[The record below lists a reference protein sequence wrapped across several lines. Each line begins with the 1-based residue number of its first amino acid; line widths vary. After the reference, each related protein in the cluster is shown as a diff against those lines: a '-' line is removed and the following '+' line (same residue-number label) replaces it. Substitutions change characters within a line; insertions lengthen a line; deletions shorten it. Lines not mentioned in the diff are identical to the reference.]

1 MGNPKGLLIIF
12 VRSGRMRSLKRK
24 MRKVLCS
31 HIFLLSLQHD
41 NNQWILNY
49 KVLQHKTTM
58 AIRFLM
64 MLVFLVLSL
73 TDMKAQ
79 SGEDDGL
86 TVSGNVYDAELKEP
100 MVQATVQLFRQR
112 DSTFVGGTVTDL
124 RGNFSVE
131 APTNGIFKL
140 RISSVGYQTIEREV
154 TLRRNQSQELGT
166 LLMSSESVM
175 LQEAV
180 VTGRAAQVIVKKD
193 TLVYNPDAYR
203 TPEGSPIEE
212 LIKRIPGAEVD
223 EDGNI
228 TINGRAVK
236 KILLDGKEFMLG
248 DVESALKNIPL
259 NIIQNMK
266 FYEQQS
272 DQARITGIDD
282 GEKETVLDFTI
293 KKGMNRGYMTN
304 LDVAGGTEHRYASR
318 GMASSFTDNTR
329 LVILGNFNNKDEN
342 AGWWNRRG
350 LNARKM
356 LGANL
361 NYDDGEKLKMDA
373 NLRWNH
379 RDGDNINENASE
391 NFYSETNRTFSNSY
405 SKNMTRSNNWWGNV
419 RVEWKPDTLTNI
431 LFRANGNI
439 GTSDGTTTSASAT
452 FDADPYLYTADP
464 LASLEPSGPLAP
476 YIVNHNRSANL
487 TYGEN
492 KNTWAMLQLYRR
504 LNPRGRSITLR
515 VEGSLG
521 DSKNRNSSNN
531 EVFLHRIKNQA
542 GRDSTYF
549 TARYSTTP
557 SDNKGYVLSFLYS
570 EPLWKG
576 AHLQANYELRYNENK
591 SDRLTYDFSR
601 MPANPFTNILPE
613 YREWDSWIGGLEP
626 LDDYLDRNLS
636 RYSEYKNYTHNIRLT
651 LRHKQEEY
659 DYNVGFLVQPQRSN
673 FIQDYRGVYVDTV
686 RNVTNLTPT
695 FDFHYKFSDQENIW
709 IQYRGDTRQ
718 PEMSQLL
725 DITDDSNPLYIT
737 KGNPGL
743 KPQFT
748 NSLNVYYKNYIQR
761 YKRSVVFY
769 VNYRHIRNSI
779 SNMVRYNPETGGS
792 ISQPEN
798 INGNWN
804 VNGGFSLNTALD
816 SAAHWNVGTDT
827 RLRYNNYVSY
837 VAQQQADAAKNTT
850 KTTNINERLT
860 ASYRNDWLEVALD
873 GQVNY
878 QHSRNELQ
886 PSADLDTWQFT
897 YGGQFLVRLPW
908 DFEVSMNLHERSRR
922 GYNDASMNTNE
933 LLWNGQISK
942 PFLKNK
948 SLIVALN
955 FYDLLGQQS
964 NYERWV
970 NATGRSDTRYNSINS
985 YAMLHIRY
993 RLNMFGGKID
1003 TEGRYD
1009 KKWGNRDQR
1018 R

>member
-1 MGNPKGLLIIF
+1 
-12 VRSGRMRSLKRK
+12 
-24 MRKVLCS
+24 
-31 HIFLLSLQHD
+31 
-41 NNQWILNY
+41 
-49 KVLQHKTTM
+49 M
-58 AIRFLM
+58 AIRHIM
-64 MLVFLVLSL
+64 TLVLLLLS
-73 TDMKAQ
+73 MASMMAQ
-79 SGEDDGL
+79 SGEDQGL
-86 TVSGNVYDAELKEP
+86 TVSGNVHDAELKEP
-100 MVQATVQLFRQR
+100 MVQATVQLFRRR

-131 APTNGIFKL
+131 APANGVYKL
-140 RISSVGYQTIEREV
+140 KISSVGYQSIEREV
-154 TLRRNQSQELGT
+154 TLRRNQSQEMGM
-166 LLMSSESVM
+166 LLMSPESVM
-175 LQEAV
+175 LKEAV

-228 TINGRAVK
+228 TINGKAVK

-248 DVESALKNIPL
+248 DVETALKNIPV

-266 FYEQQS
+266 FYDQQS
-272 DQARITGIDD
+272 DQARITGIED
-282 GEKETVLDFTI
+282 GEKETVIDFTI
-293 KKGMNRGYMTN
+293 KKGMNRGFMTN
-304 LDVAGGTEHRYASR
+304 LDLAAGTEHRYASR
-318 GMASSFTDNTR
+318 GMGSSFTDKTR
-329 LVILGNFNNKDEN
+329 FVILGNFNNKDEN

-350 LNARKM
+350 LNSRKM
-356 LGANL
+356 LGTNL
-361 NYDDGEKLKMDA
+361 NYDDGDKLKIDA
-373 NLRWNH
+373 SVRWNH
-379 RDGDNINENASE
+379 RGGDNLNENASE
-391 NFYSETNRTFSNSY
+391 NFYSETSRTFSNSY
-405 SKNMTRSNNWWGNV
+405 SQSYSRSNNWWGNV

-431 LFRANGNI
+431 LLRANGSI
-439 GTSDGTTTSASAT
+439 GTNDGTGKSASAT
-452 FDADPYLYTADP
+452 FDADPYLYVEDP
-464 LASLEPSGPLAP
+464 LNSLAP
-476 YIVNHNRSANL
+476 LTPYLVNHNNSANL
-487 TYGEN
+487 SYGEN
-492 KNTWAMLQLYRR
+492 KNTWAMLQFYRR
-504 LNPRGRSITLR
+504 LNPRGRNITLR
-515 VEGSLG
+515 VEGNLG
-521 DSKNRNSSNN
+521 DNKDRSVSNN
-531 EVFLHRIKNQA
+531 EVFLHRVKNQY
-542 GRDSTYF
+542 GQDSTYF
-549 TARYSTTP
+549 TARYNTTP
-557 SDNKGYVLSFLYS
+557 SDNKGYVLSVLYS

-576 AHLQANYELRYNENK
+576 AHLQANYELRYSQNK
-591 SDRLTYDFSR
+591 SDRQTYDFSR
-601 MPANPFTNILPE
+601 MPVNPFASVSPE
-613 YREWDSWIGGLEP
+613 YREWDPWIGGISP

-651 LRHKQEEY
+651 LRHWQEEY
-659 DYNVGFLVQPQRSN
+659 DYNVGFLVQPQHSN

-695 FDFHYKFSDQENIW
+695 FDFHYKFSDQQNIW
-709 IQYRGDTRQ
+709 VHYRGDTRQ
-718 PEMSQLL
+718 PEMTQLL

-737 KGNPGL
+737 QGNPGL

-748 NSLNVYYKNYIQR
+748 NSLNVYYNNYIQK
-761 YKRSVVFY
+761 YKRSIVFY

-779 SNMVRYNPETGGS
+779 SNMVRYNPVTGGS
-792 ISQPEN
+792 ISRPEN

-804 VNGGFSLNTALD
+804 VNGGFTFNTALD
-816 SAAHWNVGTDT
+816 SAAHWNVGADT
-827 RLRYNNYVSY
+827 RIRYNNYVSY
-837 VAQQQADAAKNTT
+837 VAQHLADAAKNTT

-860 ASYRNDWLEVALD
+860 ASYRNNWLEVSLD
-873 GQVNY
+873 GQLNY

-886 PSADLDTWQFT
+886 PSADLDTWQFN
-897 YGGQFLVRLPW
+897 YGGQFLVRLPL

-955 FYDLLGQQS
+955 FYDLLKQQS

-985 YAMLHIRY
+985 YAMLHVRY

-1018 R
+1018 GR

>member
-1 MGNPKGLLIIF
+1 MTIRFI
-12 VRSGRMRSLKRK
+12 M
-24 MRKVLCS
+24 
-31 HIFLLSLQHD
+31 
-41 NNQWILNY
+41 
-49 KVLQHKTTM
+49 TM
-58 AIRFLM
+58 AFLM
-64 MLVFLVLSL
+64 LS
-73 TDMKAQ
+73 TVGIKAQ
-79 SGEDDGL
+79 SGEDQGL
-86 TVSGNVYDAELKEP
+86 TISGNVHDAELKEP

-131 APTNGIFKL
+131 APANGVYKL

-154 TLRRNQSQELGT
+154 TLRRNQSQDMGM
-166 LLMSSESVM
+166 LLMSPESVM
-175 LQEAV
+175 LKEAV

-193 TLVYNPDAYR
+193 TLVYNPEAYR

-228 TINGRAVK
+228 TVNGKAVK

-248 DVESALKNIPL
+248 DVETALKNIPV

-266 FYEQQS
+266 FYDQQS
-272 DQARITGIDD
+272 DQARITGIED

-304 LDVAGGTEHRYASR
+304 LDLAGGTEHRYASR
-318 GMASSFTDNTR
+318 GMGSSFTDNTR
-329 LVILGNFNNKDEN
+329 FVILGNFNNKDEN

-350 LNARKM
+350 LNSRKM
-356 LGANL
+356 LGTNL
-361 NYDDGEKLKMDA
+361 NYDDGDKLKIDA
-373 NLRWNH
+373 SIRWNH
-379 RDGDNINENASE
+379 RGGDNLNENASE
-391 NFYSETNRTFSNSY
+391 NFYSETSRTFSNSY
-405 SKNMTRSNNWWGNV
+405 SQSYSRNNNWWGNV

-431 LFRANGNI
+431 LLRANGSI
-439 GTSDGTTTSASAT
+439 GTSDGTSTSASAT
-452 FDADPYLYTADP
+452 FDADPYLYSTDP
-464 LASLEPSGPLAP
+464 LASLDVLAP
-476 YIVNHNRSANL
+476 YLVNHNQSASLN
-487 TYGEN
+487 YGEN
-492 KNTWAMLQLYRR
+492 KNTWAMLQFYRR
-504 LNPRGRSITLR
+504 LNPRGRNITLR

-521 DSKNRNSSNN
+521 DNKDRSVSNN
-531 EVFLHRIKNQA
+531 EVFLHRVKNQA
-542 GRDSTYF
+542 GQDSTYF
-549 TARYSTTP
+549 TARYNTTP
-557 SDNKGYVLSFLYS
+557 SDNKGYVLSVLYS

-576 AHLQANYELRYNENK
+576 AHLQANYELRYSQNK
-591 SDRLTYDFSR
+591 SDRQTYDFSH
-601 MPANPFTNILPE
+601 MAVNPFAGVLPE
-613 YREWDSWIGGLEP
+613 YREWDPWIGGISP

-651 LRHKQEEY
+651 LRHWQENY
-659 DYNVGFLVQPQRSN
+659 DYNVGFLVQPQHSN

-695 FDFHYKFSDQENIW
+695 FDFHYKFSDQQNIW
-709 IQYRGDTRQ
+709 VHYRGDTRQ
-718 PEMSQLL
+718 PEMTQLL

-737 KGNPGL
+737 QGNPGL

-748 NSLNVYYKNYIQR
+748 NSLNVYYNNYIQK
-761 YKRSVVFY
+761 YKRSIVFY

-792 ISQPEN
+792 ISRPEN

-804 VNGGFSLNTALD
+804 VNGGFTFNTALD
-816 SAAHWNVGTDT
+816 SAAHWNIGADT

-837 VAQQQADAAKNTT
+837 VAQQQSDAAKNTT

-860 ASYRNDWLEVALD
+860 ASYRNNWLEVSLD
-873 GQVNY
+873 GQLNY

-886 PSADLDTWQFT
+886 PSADLDTWQFN
-897 YGGQFLVRLPW
+897 YGGQFLVRLPL

-942 PFLKNK
+942 PFLKSK

-985 YAMLHIRY
+985 YAMLHVRY

-1018 R
+1018 NRR

>member
-1 MGNPKGLLIIF
+1 
-12 VRSGRMRSLKRK
+12 
-24 MRKVLCS
+24 
-31 HIFLLSLQHD
+31 
-41 NNQWILNY
+41 
-49 KVLQHKTTM
+49 M
-58 AIRFLM
+58 AIRLM
-64 MLVFLVLSL
+64 MILAFLLLSV
-73 TDMKAQ
+73 TGVKAQ
-79 SGEDDGL
+79 SGEDEGL
-86 TVSGNVYDAELKEP
+86 TVSGHVYDAELNEP

-140 RISSVGYQTIEREV
+140 KISSVGYQTIEREV

-259 NIIQNMK
+259 SIIQNLK

-282 GEKETVLDFTI
+282 GEKETVLDFTV

-304 LDVAGGTEHRYASR
+304 LDIAGGTEHRYASR

-329 LVILGNFNNKDEN
+329 LVVLGNFNNKDEN

-361 NYDDGEKLKMDA
+361 NYDDGEKLKIDA

-379 RDGDNINENASE
+379 RGGDNVNENASE

-419 RVEWKPDTLTNI
+419 RVEWKPDSLTNI
-431 LFRANGNI
+431 LFRANGNT
-439 GTSDGTTTSASAT
+439 GTNDGTTTSASAT
-452 FDADPYLYTADP
+452 FDADPYLYTSDP
-464 LASLEPSGPLAP
+464 LASLDPAGPLGP
-476 YIVNHNRSANL
+476 YIVNHNRGENL

-492 KNTWAMLQLYRR
+492 KNTWAMLQFYRR

-521 DSKNRNSSNN
+521 DNDNRNASNN
-531 EVFLHRIKNQA
+531 EVYLHRVKNQQ
-542 GRDSTYF
+542 GQDSTYF

-591 SDRLTYDFSR
+591 SDRQTYDFSHL
-601 MPANPFTNILPE
+601 PVNPFANIEAE
-613 YREWDSWIGGLEP
+613 YRDWDPWIGGLQP

-659 DYNVGFLVQPQRSN
+659 DYNVGFLIQPQRSN
-673 FIQDYRGVYVDTV
+673 FIQDYRGVYVDTI

-725 DITDDSNPLYIT
+725 AITDDSNPLYIT

-748 NSLNVYYKNYIQR
+748 NSLNVYYKNYIQK

-804 VNGGFSLNTALD
+804 VNGGFTLNTALD

-837 VAQQQADAAKNTT
+837 VAQRQADAAKNTT
-850 KTTNINERLT
+850 KTTNVNERLT

-886 PSADLDTWQFT
+886 PSANLDTWQFT

-942 PFLKNK
+942 PFLKSK

-993 RLNMFGGKID
+993 RLNMFGGKVD